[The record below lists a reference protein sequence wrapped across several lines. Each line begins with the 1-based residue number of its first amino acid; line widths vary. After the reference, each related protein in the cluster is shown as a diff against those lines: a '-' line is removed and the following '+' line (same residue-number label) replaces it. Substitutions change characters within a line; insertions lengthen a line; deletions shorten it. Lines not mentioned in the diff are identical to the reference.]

1 MGTGELQSG
10 SAKQKINTRSNT
22 EAELVGVDDVITK
35 ILWTKLFIEE
45 QGYEVEKNFYSR
57 ITRIRFYY
65 RRTGGRAQVG
75 TAGILKFAIFC
86 DRSGYIEEHGDKT
99 LSYR

>member
-10 SAKQKINTRSNT
+10 SAKQKINTRSSI

-45 QGYEVEKNFYSR
+45 QGYEVDNKSS
-57 ITRIRFYY
+57 
-65 RRTGGRAQVG
+65 
-75 TAGILKFAIFC
+75 IL
-86 DRSGYIEEHGDKT
+86 
-99 LSYR
+99 L